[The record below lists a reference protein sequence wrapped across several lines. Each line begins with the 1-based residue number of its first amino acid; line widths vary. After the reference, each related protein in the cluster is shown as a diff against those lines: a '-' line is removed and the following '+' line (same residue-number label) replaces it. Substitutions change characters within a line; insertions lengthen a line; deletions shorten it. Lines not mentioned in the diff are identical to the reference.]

1 MVVKKIQI
9 FVLISSVLLS
19 FCFVSHA
26 QENEILLINGK
37 RIEATV
43 IQNDGEF
50 LKYEF
55 KKKDNLF
62 VKEIDLLRVYS
73 FTKNKNETVVYKKDT
88 ALGNVFSQDEMRMFI
103 YGESDAEETIKSW
116 PYVVSGF
123 AVGYGVSILDTYSG
137 KDFPE
142 TPENDKGF
150 FKSAPSMVHFA
161 VPFVFPIVCGKIKP
175 KVKSKHV
182 SDDLFLV
189 NEQFL
194 IGFQK
199 NARFKRIMG
208 GLVGSLSGTVLGIV
222 TYAMAGE

>member
-1 MVVKKIQI
+1 MD
-9 FVLISSVLLS
+9 L
-19 FCFVSHA
+19 
-26 QENEILLINGK
+26 NEIWRGGK
-37 RIEATV
+37 GHLNKTV
-43 IQNDGEF
+43 C
-50 LKYEF
+50 KS
-55 KKKDNLF
+55 
-62 VKEIDLLRVYS
+62 R
-73 FTKNKNETVVYKKDT
+73 

-123 AVGYGVSILDTYSG
+123 VVGYGVSILDTYSG

-142 TPENDKGF
+142 TSINEKGF

-222 TYAMAGE
+222 TYAMAKE

>member
-1 MVVKKIQI
+1 MVAEKIHTLVFISTI
-9 FVLISSVLLS
+9 FLNL
-19 FCFVSHA
+19 CFVSYA

-37 RIEATV
+37 RIQATV

-55 KKKDNLF
+55 NKKDNLF

-116 PYVVSGF
+116 PYAVSGF
-123 AVGYGVSILDTYSG
+123 VVGYGVSILDTYSG
-137 KDFPE
+137 KDLPE
-142 TPENDKGF
+142 TSDNEKGF

-222 TYAMAGE
+222 TYAMARE